1 MKKNNKK
8 VLFID
13 TVHPVFMEELQRSD
27 FECVDGS
34 KLTRQEILD
43 DLHLYGG
50 VVIRSRIKIDEEF
63 IDSGSSLQFIARAG
77 SGMENIDANYAKGK
91 GIACLSAPEGN
102 RDAVAEHAMGMLL
115 SLLHNLNK
123 GDKEVRQGVWKR
135 EENRG
140 TELMYKTVGI
150 IGYGNTGSE
159 MALRLSGFR
168 MLCLAYDKYK
178 KGFSNDYATEC
189 DMEGLYQEA
198 DIISLHLPL
207 TKETEYLVDKNFL
220 AQFHKPIYIINTSRG
235 KIVKTEDLVEGLKSG
250 KVLGA
255 CLDVLEY
262 EKSSLEDIER
272 DNTPEPFKYLVKS
285 DKVILSPHVAGWTHE
300 SNERIS
306 HVLIEK
312 IMDLY

>member
-1 MKKNNKK
+1 MSNKK

-13 TVHPVFMEELQRSD
+13 TVHPIFMDELQRSGFD
-27 FECVDGS
+27 CVDGS
-34 KLTRQEILD
+34 TLSRQAILD
-43 DLHLYGG
+43 DLHKYSG
-50 VVIRSRIKIDEEF
+50 VVIRSRIKVDEEF
-63 IDSGSSLQFIARAG
+63 LESGSSLKFIARAG
-77 SGMENIDANYAKGK
+77 SGMENIDAAYAKKK

-102 RDAVAEHAMGMLL
+102 RDAVAEHAMAMLL
-115 SLLHNLNK
+115 SLLNNVNRA
-123 GDKEVRQGVWKR
+123 DREVRQGIWKR

-150 IGYGNTGSE
+150 IGYGHTGSE

-168 MLCLAYDKYK
+168 MLTLAYDKYK

-207 TKETEYLVDKNFL
+207 TKETEYLVNKSFL
-220 AQFHKPIYIINTSRG
+220 AKFHKPIYIINTSRG
-235 KIVKTEDLVEGLKSG
+235 KIVNTADLVEGLKSG

-262 EKSSLEDIER
+262 EKASLEDIER
-272 DNTPEPFKYLVKS
+272 SNVPEPFKYLIES
-285 DKVILSPHVAGWTHE
+285 EKVILSPHVAGWTHE

-312 IMDLY
+312 ILDLY